1 MDEVIKQAP
10 DNISVEDI
18 EVVFKKNNENV
29 LDTLFDLWNIEVK
42 DFKDVKDAKKSKKDK
57 DDDTDDTDDDN
68 DDEENIDLSNPEN
81 KWANIRNICD
91 SYDIEMQ
98 AHLNKLKG
106 GVSK

>member
-18 EVVFKKNNENV
+18 EVIFKKNNENV

-42 DFKDVKDAKKSKKDK
+42 DFKDVKDAKNA
-57 DDDTDDTDDDN
+57 DTNDN

-81 KWANIRNICD
+81 KWVNIRNICD

-106 GVSK
+106 GASK

>member
-10 DNISVEDI
+10 CNISVEDI
-18 EVVFKKNNENV
+18 EIVFKKNNENV

-42 DFKDVKDAKKSKKDK
+42 DFKDVKDAKNA
-57 DDDTDDTDDDN
+57 DTDDN
-68 DDEENIDLSNPEN
+68 GDEENIDLSNPEN
-81 KWANIRNICD
+81 KWANIRIICD

-106 GVSK
+106 CVSK

>member
-42 DFKDVKDAKKSKKDK
+42 DFKDFKDVKDAKNA
-57 DDDTDDTDDDN
+57 DTDDN

>member
-29 LDTLFDLWNIEVK
+29 LDTLFDLWNIDAK
-42 DFKDVKDAKKSKKDK
+42 DFKDVKDAKNA
-57 DDDTDDTDDDN
+57 DTDDN
-68 DDEENIDLSNPEN
+68 DEENIDLSNPEN

>member
-18 EVVFKKNNENV
+18 EVIFKKNNENV
-29 LDTLFDLWNIEVK
+29 LDTLIDLWDI
-42 DFKDVKDAKKSKKDK
+42 DVKDATETKDA
-57 DDDTDDTDDDN
+57 DTDVI
-68 DDEENIDLSNPEN
+68 DEDNIDFTNPEN

-106 GVSK
+106 GVTK

>member
-29 LDTLFDLWNIEVK
+29 LDTLFDLWNIEVR
-42 DFKDVKDAKKSKKDK
+42 DFKDVKDAKNA
-57 DDDTDDTDDDN
+57 DTDDN
-68 DDEENIDLSNPEN
+68 DEENIDLSNPEN

-106 GVSK
+106 GASK

>member
-42 DFKDVKDAKKSKKDK
+42 DFKDAKKSKKDK
-57 DDDTDDTDDDN
+57 DDDTDDTDD
-68 DDEENIDLSNPEN
+68 EENIDLTNPEN

-106 GVSK
+106 GASK

>member
-18 EVVFKKNNENV
+18 EVIFKKNNENV
-29 LDTLFDLWNIEVK
+29 LDTLIDLWDI
-42 DFKDVKDAKKSKKDK
+42 DVKDAKDAMETKDTK
-57 DDDTDDTDDDN
+57 DADTDVI
-68 DDEENIDLSNPEN
+68 DEDNIDFTNPEN

-106 GVSK
+106 GVTK

>member
-42 DFKDVKDAKKSKKDK
+42 DFKDAKKSKKDK
-57 DDDTDDTDDDN
+57 DDDTDDTDD
-68 DDEENIDLSNPEN
+68 EENIDLTNPEN

>member
-18 EVVFKKNNENV
+18 EVIFKKNNENV

-42 DFKDVKDAKKSKKDK
+42 DFKDVKDAKNA
-57 DDDTDDTDDDN
+57 DTNDN

-106 GVSK
+106 GASK